1 MLKIIKQQIKII
13 PGTFDPVFK
22 EIFTSPDCHNYV
34 CTLISHLTNINEGY
48 LKQNLKV
55 ISNNLPKKRA
65 NEKTKE
71 TDILLSVEG
80 HIINIEMNK
89 NYYEGLFEK
98 NDMYQHTILSRS
110 MKQGVNVNIKMYKN
124 GNFKMYKNGNEQCTI

>member
-1 MLKIIKQQIKII
+1 MLQITKQEIKII

-34 CTLISHLTNINEGY
+34 CTLISHLTNINQKC
-48 LKQNLKV
+48 LKENLKV
-55 ISNNLPKKRA
+55 INNNLPKKRV
-65 NEKTKE
+65 K
-71 TDILLSVEG
+71 G
-80 HIINIEMNK
+80 HTINIEMNK

-110 MKQGVNVNIKMYKN
+110 MRKGQSYKTLKKVIQINID
-124 GNFKMYKNGNEQCTI
+124 NFTKFKKAISV